1 MTRIAVTGALG
12 KMGTMVIQETS
23 KATDMQLVAGFDVIG
38 VGKPLMGGV
47 QVTDAVE
54 LKSKLAETKPDVLI
68 DFTVAAA
75 SVENVCTA
83 AGLGIDLVVGTT
95 GFSPDQHSRMR
106 SAIMGNVAAVITPNF
121 SIGVNLFWKLV
132 SEAAKALKDYD
143 IEIIEAHHNQKKDAP
158 SGTALAIVE
167 VIKNAVGDVNV
178 VHGREGM
185 GLRGKEI
192 GVHAVRGGD
201 IVGDHTVLFA
211 GSGERLEIKHQAHSR
226 TALAS
231 GAAKAAQW
239 VVNKEP
245 GIYSMADVLE
255 LR

>member
-12 KMGTMVIQETS
+12 KMGTMVIHEAAR
-23 KATDMQLVAGFDVIG
+23 ATDMQLVAGFDVIG
-38 VGKPLMGGV
+38 VGNPLMKGV
-47 QVTDAVE
+47 RVTDAVE
-54 LKSKLAETKPDVLI
+54 LESKLAETKPDVLI

-83 AGLGIDLVVGTT
+83 ARLGINLVVGTT
-95 GFSPDQHSRMR
+95 GFSPDQHSQMR

-121 SIGVNLFWKLV
+121 SIGVNLFWKLI

-192 GVHAVRGGD
+192 
-201 IVGDHTVLFA
+201 
-211 GSGERLEIKHQAHSR
+211 
-226 TALAS
+226 
-231 GAAKAAQW
+231 
-239 VVNKEP
+239 
-245 GIYSMADVLE
+245 
-255 LR
+255 